1 MENNAAQ
8 LNKWIKE
15 NWAVSI
21 SMLFFLFQNKPLI
34 KHTFFKTAIA
44 LIVLLSSQSSTAQQ
58 PVINID
64 SLPLSQ
70 IIIPIQINLKPI
82 YALAEKHVDTVFTSP
97 NYPEGWVQL
106 DCATRYKYH
115 FRRSPLVMK
124 TSGTTM
130 NLSFTGFYQII
141 GSSRA
146 CVKGISLSPWTTPCS
161 CGFTEGERKV
171 AVNFTSTFSFQPN
184 HQVNVKVTRKEP
196 QPITKCTVCF
206 WGQDVTTQV
215 MNGLK
220 EELDA
225 AKKAIE
231 DSFRIVNT
239 RPYMQAAWNKLNELY
254 TIPGLGYLKLNPK
267 QMHMENISAKDD
279 LLNINIGITA
289 SPTINF
295 EKPAITPSLVPNLT
309 SAGGKSGFNIFL
321 DAALNYDSLSHVVNG
336 YLQGKRFDFKETI
349 FNRHVIVDS
358 CRVGGNA
365 EGDLLVD
372 VNFSGSHNGSV
383 SFKGKPFYNEQTK
396 SIEVADLDYDL
407 VTKDFLLKTARWLFN
422 KKIISELKKYTTFN
436 MNSYYDTASQ
446 ALDTWINKEW
456 MKGIKSTGKVNELKI
471 TNVKALPQYLY
482 IQTNC
487 AGNLGLRIDELN
499 WSF

>member
-1 MENNAAQ
+1 
-8 LNKWIKE
+8 
-15 NWAVSI
+15 
-21 SMLFFLFQNKPLI
+21 
-34 KHTFFKTAIA
+34 
-44 LIVLLSSQSSTAQQ
+44 
-58 PVINID
+58 
-64 SLPLSQ
+64 
-70 IIIPIQINLKPI
+70 
-82 YALAEKHVDTVFTSP
+82 
-97 NYPEGWVQL
+97 
-106 DCATRYKYH
+106 
-115 FRRSPLVMK
+115 
-124 TSGTTM
+124 
-130 NLSFTGFYQII
+130 
-141 GSSRA
+141 
-146 CVKGISLSPWTTPCS
+146 
-161 CGFTEGERKV
+161 
-171 AVNFTSTFSFQPN
+171 
-184 HQVNVKVTRKEP
+184 
-196 QPITKCTVCF
+196 
-206 WGQDVTTQV
+206 

-239 RPYMQAAWNKLNELY
+239 RPYMQAAWNKLSELY
-254 TIPGLGYLKLNPK
+254 AIPGLGYLKLNPK
-267 QMHMENISAKDD
+267 QIHMENISAKDD
-279 LLNINIGITA
+279 LLNINLGITA

-295 EKPAITPSLVPNLT
+295 EKPEATPSLVPNLT

-336 YLQGKRFDFKETI
+336 YLQGKRFDFKEAI

-407 VTKDFLLKTARWLFN
+407 VTKDFLLKTAKWLFN

-436 MNSYYDTASQ
+436 MNSYYDTASK

-456 MKGIKSTGKVNELKI
+456 MKGITSTGKVNELKI